1 MSLFERLRVGQ
12 KLVLLAGVP
21 VLGILV
27 LSALVVLDVQERVE
41 AAAGLGS
48 IEDLAQLTAKMLN
61 VIDELQWER
70 AEVTYA
76 TGTGMRLGPA
86 GGRGL
91 GSAARLTVKNR
102 LERTDAALGEVE
114 AFLATRNQQEF
125 PAKLKQDLE
134 SARAILRALPTIRA
148 RAMGPDFELL
158 AYLDFFA
165 KANDSLIAATAA
177 LTQLSEDKQ
186 LLLSIGSLVSA
197 MQVIER
203 EAREHAVLNYV
214 FGKREFPPGS
224 FRYFVTLLTEQQ
236 VYSDS
241 LRTWASEEEFTRLS
255 TMLRGPMAEQI
266 AQMRQVAIDATE
278 DTFSVDA
285 QRWFETQSSN
295 MQVLGR
301 LQREM
306 AGGVHQVVSQKV
318 AAVERATRL
327 AMGLVLGIVA
337 ASVVIGWAVARGLT
351 RSVRVLSTA
360 AETVHKNHDFTIRA
374 AKISSDELGLLT
386 DAFNGMLAGI
396 QERDRELDAHRQNLE
411 ALVTAR
417 TRQLSERNEEM
428 ALVLDNIDQGLAIID
443 RDAKLMGAASRSFK
457 EAFGTP
463 TPGTPFYE
471 VLAQDNDKKSYELE
485 AGFEQMIADV
495 LPIELSLDQLP
506 KSITHQ
512 GRQYSLSFIPLRHGG
527 ELAGALLVVRDITT
541 ELLAQRAEAEQ
552 RERVRVFERIMRDR
566 AGFQEF
572 FQEAQR
578 LVTLLS
584 SDCDG
589 RSEEALRTLH
599 TLKGVAAMYDISSV
613 SEAAH
618 ALEQALAHGSAGE
631 VEVARQHLFLSW
643 DNFRALVG
651 PILGDGS
658 TRRLEISRDEL
669 GELIDSVRAKTSYPA
684 LLHALIRLTYEP
696 VSERFA
702 RMEDQIKRLARR
714 LSKPVPLVVIRV
726 GDVRLPA
733 QRFRTF
739 WSSMAHVVRNLVDH
753 GLESEDERERQGKPL
768 ENRIELSA
776 KVDDAAIVIEVADDG
791 RGIDWER
798 LALKARQKGLP
809 AGSRHDLEQALF
821 ADGVSTAAA
830 VSQISGRGVG
840 MSAVRESCLA
850 LGGTLSVVSERGQ
863 GTCFRFS
870 FPPFD
875 DSGLETSALLGN
887 GRPSQID
894 SLGPPPF
901 EHERNSHS
909 PRALN

>member
-27 LSALVVLDVQERVE
+27 LSALVVLEVQARVE

-48 IEDLAQLTAKMLN
+48 IEDLAQLTEKMLR

-76 TGTGMRLGPA
+76 TGSGMRLDPA
-86 GGRGL
+86 RGRGL
-91 GSAARLTVKNR
+91 GSAARLTVKAR
-102 LERTDAALGEVE
+102 QEATDAALGEVA
-114 AFLATRNQQEF
+114 AFLATRDQQKF
-125 PAKLKQDLE
+125 PAKLRQDLAA
-134 SARAILRALPTIRA
+134 ARAQLRTLPTIRA
-148 RAMGPDFELL
+148 RAAEADFELL

-203 EAREHAVLNYV
+203 EAREHALLNYV
-214 FGKREFPPGS
+214 FARKEFPPGS

-241 LRTWASEEEFTRLS
+241 LRTWASEEEFSRLS
-255 TMLRGPMAEQI
+255 KMLRGPLAEQI
-266 AQMRQVAIDATE
+266 AEMRQVAIEATE
-278 DTFSVDA
+278 DTLPVDA
-285 QRWFETQSSN
+285 QRWFDTQTSN
-295 MQVLGR
+295 MTVLGR

-306 AGGVHQVVSQKV
+306 AGGVHQVVSQKM
-318 AAVERATRL
+318 ATVQQAIRL
-327 AMGLVLGIVA
+327 AMGLVLGVVA
-337 ASVVIGWAVARGLT
+337 ASVLIGWGVARGLT

-360 AETVHKNHDFTIRA
+360 ATAVHKNHDFTLRA
-374 AKISSDELGLLT
+374 EKISSDELGLLT

-396 QERDRELDAHRQNLE
+396 QARDRELEAHRQNLE
-411 ALVTAR
+411 ALVAAR

-443 RDAKLMGAASRSFK
+443 RNARLLGEASRSFK

-463 TPGTPFYE
+463 EPGTPFYE
-471 VLAQDNDKKSYELE
+471 VLAKDDDKKSYELE
-485 AGFEQMIADV
+485 SGFEQLI
-495 LPIELSLDQLP
+495 
-506 KSITHQ
+506 KSITHA
-512 GRQYSLSFIPLRHGG
+512 GRQYSLAFIPLRHGG
-527 ELAGALLVVRDITT
+527 ELAGALLVARDITT

-578 LVTLLS
+578 LVVLLS
-584 SDCDG
+584 SDGDG

-618 ALEQALAHGSAGE
+618 ALEQALAHGSADD
-631 VEVARQHLFLSW
+631 VQLARQQLFAIW
-643 DNFRALVG
+643 DAFRSLVG
-651 PILGDGS
+651 PILGDAA

-669 GELIDSVRAKTSYPA
+669 GELIDSVRAKASYPV
-684 LLHALIRLTYEP
+684 LLQALIRLTYEP
-696 VSERFA
+696 VTQRFS
-702 RMEDQIKRLARR
+702 RIEDQIKRLSRR
-714 LSKPVPLVVIRV
+714 LGKPMPLVVTRV
-726 GDVRLPA
+726 DDVRLPA
-733 QRFRTF
+733 QRFRAF

-753 GLESEDERERQGKPL
+753 GLESEEERERQGKP
-768 ENRIELSA
+768 EQNRIELSA
-776 KVDDAAIVIEVADDG
+776 EIGDAGIVIEVADDG

-809 AGSRHDLEQALF
+809 ADTRLDLEQAIF

-850 LGGTLSVVSERGQ
+850 LGGTLAVVSERGR
-863 GTCFRFS
+863 GTRFRFS

-875 DSGLETSALLGN
+875 DSGLETSALLGS

-894 SLGPPPF
+894 SLGPPSF
-901 EHERNSHS
+901 EHERSNHS
-909 PRALN
+909 PALN